1 MITMANILIVDD
13 QEVNLKVL
21 ELLLKKDEYDV
32 TTAVSAQDALD
43 IILNSPNDYFDII
56 LSDINMPS
64 ISGFELCKILKTD
77 EIYQEKCKDTP
88 LIFISALTSIDD
100 IEEGFEVGAVDYITK
115 PFNAKEVSLRV
126 QNHIKIRIMQHQLK
140 DYNETL
146 EKKVKMQVG
155 QIARTQM
162 ATIFSLAKL
171 AQSRDDDT
179 GRHLERVQVFCKIL
193 AEELAKHPDFK
204 DKITE
209 DFIEDMFQASP
220 LHDIGKVGISD
231 LILLKP
237 GKLTEEE
244 YEVMKTHTQIG
255 AKTLE
260 EVKHRFSGNTFIE
273 TGMLIARYHH
283 ERFDGTGYPVGL
295 SGEEIPLCARI
306 MSIADVYDA
315 LKTKRAYKEAYS
327 QEKCIQ
333 IIREGSGT
341 QFDPRLVQAFLN
353 VADKFYDTWEYY
365 QKPNEDY
372 DNIITEIHL

>member
-1 MITMANILIVDD
+1 MANILIVDD

-43 IILNSPNDYFDII
+43 IILNSPDDYFDII

-162 ATIFSLAKL
+162 ATIFSL
-171 AQSRDDDT
+171 
-179 GRHLERVQVFCKIL
+179 G
-193 AEELAKHPDFK
+193 
-204 DKITE
+204 
-209 DFIEDMFQASP
+209 
-220 LHDIGKVGISD
+220 
-231 LILLKP
+231 
-237 GKLTEEE
+237 
-244 YEVMKTHTQIG
+244 
-255 AKTLE
+255 
-260 EVKHRFSGNTFIE
+260 
-273 TGMLIARYHH
+273 
-283 ERFDGTGYPVGL
+283 
-295 SGEEIPLCARI
+295 
-306 MSIADVYDA
+306 
-315 LKTKRAYKEAYS
+315 
-327 QEKCIQ
+327 
-333 IIREGSGT
+333 
-341 QFDPRLVQAFLN
+341 
-353 VADKFYDTWEYY
+353 
-365 QKPNEDY
+365 
-372 DNIITEIHL
+372 